1 MSLESPVTETTS
13 PAPDYSQ
20 LPASAFPEG
29 ADPSTYKDSLSAPE
43 TPAKPE
49 RPAHISE
56 KFWDAEA
63 GTIAFTDEDGS
74 RVEQSALSGMS
85 KLPRKRW
92 ASPSR
97 TCRSWPPRR

>member
-49 RPAHISE
+49 RPRPHLGEIL
-56 KFWDAEA
+56 
-63 GTIAFTDEDGS
+63 GCGS
-74 RVEQSALSGMS
+74 GHD
-85 KLPRKRW
+85 
-92 ASPSR
+92 
-97 TCRSWPPRR
+97 PRR